1 VESKHQHD
9 GACTRYGKGGDA
21 EMRREPD
28 YADLGRQPGGQSS
41 RCCRIH
47 KSGLIFGTWP
57 LLPLLYQPSCF
68 IHAYIVSMLQFPIK
82 LEHAETDVTRLVFY
96 NTPSLAASFPH
107 LLPIRFPRLHFCP
120 THMICFYD
128 LTPRSESPDPI
139 SMRRVDAQR

>member
-1 VESKHQHD
+1 
-9 GACTRYGKGGDA
+9 
-21 EMRREPD
+21 
-28 YADLGRQPGGQSS
+28 
-41 RCCRIH
+41 
-47 KSGLIFGTWP
+47 
-57 LLPLLYQPSCF
+57 
-68 IHAYIVSMLQFPIK
+68 MLQFPIK